1 MYVIKVTV
9 ENKNNFKEPCI
20 IGELKFFNVLPK
32 IWNNK
37 MPFNSENEGFHL
49 VVKPLLTET
58 QKLGDLVETDN
69 LLQFE
74 VLDLT
79 ELEDSLQVSRTPL
92 KTALKRLEI
101 EGLVDIQARR
111 GTFIAQIDADKLEE
125 NYKIR
130 SSFELY
136 VALCLFKYLK
146 DEHYE
151 TIHNIREQMN
161 HLVDT
166 CAGNWQDIITEYLQL
181 DQQFHELLVTVGGPQ
196 RMLDIF
202 QQLGVHPQLHHI
214 VPHYSERE
222 FQAMHFEHE
231 QIFASIVDYSPERL
245 NASLLNHLESARH
258 RVLSHSKKS

>member
-1 MYVIKVTV
+1 MLSPIESTNLSDAVYGQLRQL
-9 ENKNNFKEPCI
+9 I
-20 IGELKFFNVLPK
+20 IEQSFTPG
-32 IWNNK
+32 
-37 MPFNSENEGFHL
+37 
-49 VVKPLLTET
+49 
-58 QKLGDLVETDN
+58 QR
-69 LLQFE
+69 
-74 VLDLT
+74 LDLG

-92 KTALKRLEI
+92 KTALKRLEM

-146 DEHYE
+146 PDDYQ
-151 TIHNIREQMN
+151 TIERIRFEMN
-161 HLVDT
+161 QLVDE
-166 CAGNWQDIITEYLQL
+166 CDGNWQSVINAYLQL
-181 DQQFHELLVTVGGPQ
+181 DQEFHELLVRVGGPT

-214 VPHYSERE
+214 VPKYTLRE

-245 NASLLNHLESARH
+245 SASLLNHLESARH
-258 RVLSHSKKS
+258 RVLSHSKNSRSA

>member
-1 MYVIKVTV
+1 MLSPIEATNLSDAVY
-9 ENKNNFKEPCI
+9 EQLRDLI
-20 IGELKFFNVLPK
+20 IGQSFVP
-32 IWNNK
+32 
-37 MPFNSENEGFHL
+37 G
-49 VVKPLLTET
+49 
-58 QKLGDLVETDN
+58 QR
-69 LLQFE
+69 
-74 VLDLT
+74 LDLT

-111 GTFIAQIDADKLEE
+111 GTFIAQIDASKLEE
-125 NYKIR
+125 SYKIR

-151 TIHNIREQMN
+151 TIYDIREQMN
-161 HLVDT
+161 HLVDK
-166 CAGNWQDIITEYLQL
+166 CAGNWQEIITEYLQL
-181 DQQFHELLVTVGGPQ
+181 DQQFHELLVRVGGPA

-214 VPHYSERE
+214 VPNYSERE

-245 NASLLNHLESARH
+245 NASLLNHLESARY
-258 RVLSHSKKS
+258 RVLLHSKKS

>member
-1 MYVIKVTV
+1 MLSPIESTNLSDAVY
-9 ENKNNFKEPCI
+9 EQLRELI
-20 IGELKFFNVLPK
+20 IGQSLLP
-32 IWNNK
+32 
-37 MPFNSENEGFHL
+37 G
-49 VVKPLLTET
+49 
-58 QKLGDLVETDN
+58 QR
-69 LLQFE
+69 
-74 VLDLT
+74 LDLS

-111 GTFIAQIDADKLEE
+111 GTFIAQIDAEKLEE

-136 VALCLFKYLK
+136 VALCLLKYLK

-151 TIHNIREQMN
+151 IINDIHEKMN
-161 HLVDT
+161 QLVDD
-166 CAGNWQDIITEYLQL
+166 CAGNWQSIISEYLQL
-181 DQQFHELLVTVGGPQ
+181 DQQFHELLVTVGGPA

-214 VPHYSERE
+214 VPNYSDRE

-258 RVLSHSKKS
+258 RVLLHSKKT